1 MQQVPI
7 TSVPNQSLSF
17 NVDGAYWQLHIY
29 QAIDSMCIDVARGGA
44 PLITG
49 SRLSVGDPV
58 LPYSYLYEP
67 DFGNFIFDSDVDWTA
82 FGVECNMFYLSASEF
97 SEYKRLRLAAS

>member
-17 NVDGAYWQLHIY
+17 NADGAYWQLHIY
-29 QAIDSMCIDVARGGA
+29 QAIESMCIDVKRNGVDV
-44 PLITG
+44 ITG

-58 LPYSYLYEP
+58 MPYSYMYQP
-67 DFGNFIFDSDVDWTA
+67 DFGNFVFDGDVDWTL
-82 FGVECNMFYLSASEF
+82 FGTETNMFYLNAAEWA
-97 SEYKRLRLAAS
+97 EYQSLALES